1 MTESAGLVDRLS
13 GLPAPWVYV
22 LVFALVFAEDA
33 VFVGFLLPGETAA
46 IVGGVTA
53 STGHTNVYVMSGLV
67 VAAAISG
74 DSVGY
79 EVGKRYGIRVL
90 EVRPLAK
97 RRERVDRAR
106 AFLARHGGPAVFL
119 ARFVAFFRAMMPFL
133 SGVAHMRYRQFLAYN
148 AVGGVVWGIGNVLL
162 GYVAGAAYQRVA
174 ARFGE
179 ITAIVVAAI
188 AIVALVVFQIRR
200 HRRLNRE

>member
-1 MTESAGLVDRLS
+1 MTESAGLVDRLT
-13 GLPAPWVYV
+13 GLPAGWIYV
-22 LVFALVFAEDA
+22 VVFVLVFAEDA

-46 IVGGVTA
+46 IVGGVTS
-53 STGHTNVYVMSGLV
+53 STHHTNVFVMSGLV
-67 VAAAISG
+67 VAAAITG
-74 DSVGY
+74 DSLGY
-79 EVGKRYGIRVL
+79 EVGRRYGVRVL

-133 SGVAHMRYRQFLAYN
+133 SGVAHMRYRVFLSFN
-148 AVGGVVWGIGNVLL
+148 AVGGVVWGVGNVLL
-162 GYVAGAAYQRVA
+162 GYIAGAAYQRVA

-200 HRRLNRE
+200 HRHVNRE

>member
-53 STGHTNVYVMSGLV
+53 STHHTNVYVMSGVV
-67 VAAAISG
+67 VAAAITG

-133 SGVAHMRYRQFLAYN
+133 SGVAHMRYRVFLAFN
-148 AVGGVVWGIGNVLL
+148 AVGGVVWGVGNVLL
-162 GYVAGAAYQRVA
+162 GYIAGAAYQRVA

-200 HRRLNRE
+200 HRHVNRE

>member
-53 STGHTNVYVMSGLV
+53 STHHTNVYVMSGIV

-133 SGVAHMRYRQFLAYN
+133 SGVAHMRYRVFLAYN
-148 AVGGVVWGIGNVLL
+148 AAGGLVWGIGNVLL

-179 ITAIVVAAI
+179 ITAVVVAAI

-200 HRRLNRE
+200 HRRINRE

>member
-53 STGHTNVYVMSGLV
+53 STHHTNVYVMSGVV

-188 AIVALVVFQIRR
+188 AIAALVVFQIRR

>member
-53 STGHTNVYVMSGLV
+53 STHHTNVFVMSGLV
-67 VAAAISG
+67 VAAAITG
-74 DSVGY
+74 DSLGY
-79 EVGKRYGIRVL
+79 EVGRRYGVRVL

-133 SGVAHMRYRQFLAYN
+133 SGVAHMRYRVFLAYN
-148 AVGGVVWGIGNVLL
+148 AAGGLVWGIGNVLL

-200 HRRLNRE
+200 HRRINRE

>member
-53 STGHTNVYVMSGLV
+53 STHHTNVYVMSGIV

-133 SGVAHMRYRQFLAYN
+133 SGVAHMRYRVFLAYN
-148 AVGGVVWGIGNVLL
+148 AAGGLVWGIGNVLL

-200 HRRLNRE
+200 HRRINRE